1 MAVKWEKVE
10 KNIYRST
17 DEKNKYR
24 VDLYFG
30 RDSNNKIKKSSKVV
44 YGTLTEARK
53 QLAIHEAGIARG
65 EVKAPV
71 KITIIQLIE
80 EWNRLVGDVKNTE
93 TTQTS
98 TKNIQKHIIAY
109 FGENARIDKITVTH
123 IRDYM
128 AYLKTEKGLSAKTVN
143 KHRTHLHTLFA
154 YAICDPDRYS
164 VYRNPV
170 DAIQP
175 FSVEKFDH
183 EIYSPE
189 EAKELLL
196 ALLRS
201 ERKDLEIA
209 VNLAFWCACRRE
221 ETCAL
226 KWKNVNMKEK
236 VIKICEVRTTAK
248 GKVVERQSTKN
259 KEIRFVGIPDWLY
272 DALTRLS
279 RFQDDMKALYGTDY
293 DDGGYVFCHPDGKP
307 WHPNSLSVAYKA
319 FLEKN
324 GFKVIRYHDLR
335 HTNLSMLMTKMS
347 AVDVAKIGGHKQVST
362 TTDIYGHSFDDSVE
376 RGMETMNTIM
386 NMNEG
391 AED

>member
-44 YGTLTEARK
+44 YGTLTEARR
-53 QLAIHEAGIARG
+53 QLAIHEVGLARG
-65 EVKAPV
+65 AVKAPV
-71 KITIIQLIE
+71 KITIMQLIE

-98 TKNIQKHIIAY
+98 TRNIQKHIIAY
-109 FGENARIDKITVTH
+109 FGENTRIDKITVTH

-272 DALTRLS
+272 DALTRLL
-279 RFQDDMKALYGTDY
+279 RFQNDMKALYGTDY
-293 DDGGYVFCHPDGKP
+293 DDGGYVFCHPDGTP

-376 RGMETMNTIM
+376 RGMETMNIIM